1 MVMFW
6 SWKFDYFTLLVDND
20 VIAQFQQF
28 HGFKAPCH
36 KFEVMFGEDITVELG
51 MTLDIQDVNTN
62 VPTVKYSKA
71 KSEKIYD
78 LVMFDYDRFRN
89 NEADYWLITLIVL
102 SGNALKEGT
111 SNNVDLNGKHTYFLY
126 KW

>member
-1 MVMFW
+1 
-6 SWKFDYFTLLVDND
+6 
-20 VIAQFQQF
+20 
-28 HGFKAPCH
+28 
-36 KFEVMFGEDITVELG
+36 MFGEDITVELG

-126 KW
+126 K